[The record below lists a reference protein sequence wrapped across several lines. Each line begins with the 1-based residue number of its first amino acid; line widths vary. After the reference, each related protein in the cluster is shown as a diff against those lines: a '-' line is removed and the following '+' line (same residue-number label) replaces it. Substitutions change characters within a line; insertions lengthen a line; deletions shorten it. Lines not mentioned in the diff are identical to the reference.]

1 MTEIDAVFRDLEAGL
16 FLQTRMQPSLA
27 KYETSDP
34 QHTNG
39 LLSITFDG
47 RRVEVSQGL
56 IGKNFVAW
64 VDAHGLSIVPGRL
77 ASIRADKPTNIR
89 SETTPRFVFNH
100 KLSMLKYLRGLAGQ
114 PVRLEVAHS
123 SSADLTGPLVDVRG
137 EFAVID
143 LGSSVAF
150 VELSRIMRVL
160 LPVHNF
166 SEQAH

>member
-16 FLQTRMQPSLA
+16 FLQTRMQPSPNKNA
-27 KYETSDP
+27 TSDS

-39 LLSITFDG
+39 LLSITFDS

-77 ASIRADKPTNIR
+77 ASIRVEKPTNIR
-89 SETTPRFVFNH
+89 AETTPRFVFNH
-100 KLSMLKYLRGLAGQ
+100 KLSMLKYLRGLSGQ
-114 PVRLEVAHS
+114 HVRLEATQS
-123 SSADLTGPLVDVRG
+123 SSTNLTGPLVNVRG

-143 LGSSVAF
+143 LGSSFAYL
-150 VELSRIMRVL
+150 ELSRIKRVI

-166 SEQAH
+166 SEQA